1 MSTRQRALSAQP
13 KTLHTFEDDD
23 EEKEEDD
30 DDVNANA
37 TTNNWLHLIDDRKDR
52 EKIIRLQNADDPSL
66 RAMFEAIRVTMKKK
80 DDNMERAAMI
90 GFERG
95 VSFGVAEGGGGK
107 TIKKKKK
114 KKENDSDEDEEFA
127 ISEEDGSSDLKKKI
141 PPRTKTKTKT
151 KTEIRSSEGRKLRAA
166 RRVRCS

>member
-114 KKENDSDEDEEFA
+114 KKTIQTRTKSLQFQRRTVLP
-127 ISEEDGSSDLKKKI
+127 ILKKKI

>member
-80 DDNMERAAMI
+80 DENMERAAMI

-107 TIKKKKK
+107 TKTIKKKKK
-114 KKENDSDEDEEFA
+114 KKEKTVAGVAAVPLKEPKRIRRIA
-127 ISEEDGSSDLKKKI
+127 LRISWPLE
-141 PPRTKTKTKT
+141 TH
-151 KTEIRSSEGRKLRAA
+151 
-166 RRVRCS
+166 VRFLHHLLILLPL

>member
-13 KTLHTFEDDD
+13 KTLHTFEDD

-107 TIKKKKK
+107 TKTIKKKK
-114 KKENDSDEDEEFA
+114 KKENDSDD
-127 ISEEDGSSDLKKKI
+127 DGSSDFK
-141 PPRTKTKTKT
+141 
-151 KTEIRSSEGRKLRAA
+151 EEEEE
-166 RRVRCS
+166 

>member
-1 MSTRQRALSAQP
+1 M
-13 KTLHTFEDDD
+13 
-23 EEKEEDD
+23 
-30 DDVNANA
+30 NANA

-95 VSFGVAEGGGGK
+95 VSFGVAEGGG
-107 TIKKKKK
+107 
-114 KKENDSDEDEEFA
+114 EDED
-127 ISEEDGSSDLKKKI
+127 D
-141 PPRTKTKTKT
+141 
-151 KTEIRSSEGRKLRAA
+151 
-166 RRVRCS
+166 

>member
-13 KTLHTFEDDD
+13 KTLPHTFEDDD
-23 EEKEEDD
+23 EEKGEDD

-37 TTNNWLHLIDDRKDR
+37 TTTNWLHLIDDRKDR
-52 EKIIRLQNADDPSL
+52 EKIMRLQNADDPSL
-66 RAMFEAIRVTMKKK
+66 RAMFEAIRATMKKK

-107 TIKKKKK
+107 TKTIKKL
-114 KKENDSDEDEEFA
+114 SL
-127 ISEEDGSSDLKKKI
+127 IHI
-141 PPRTKTKTKT
+141 
-151 KTEIRSSEGRKLRAA
+151 
-166 RRVRCS
+166 